1 VGTIKA
7 YNVGIKY
14 VYEFFILYR
23 KNWNRGGAA
32 PCLFPCLGLGTNQ
45 LSFLIKKMLKKKD
58 SCPTRVTPFSL
69 SLKLAYRG
77 PTFLKAFLG
86 FASSPVGRATPFLN
100 ALSDFIE

>member
-1 VGTIKA
+1 MPISLFGIGHQSTKFLNKK
-7 YNVGIKY
+7 NVK
-14 VYEFFILYR
+14 
-23 KNWNRGGAA
+23 
-32 PCLFPCLGLGTNQ
+32 
-45 LSFLIKKMLKKKD
+45 KKKD

-69 SLKLAYRG
+69 SFKLAYRG